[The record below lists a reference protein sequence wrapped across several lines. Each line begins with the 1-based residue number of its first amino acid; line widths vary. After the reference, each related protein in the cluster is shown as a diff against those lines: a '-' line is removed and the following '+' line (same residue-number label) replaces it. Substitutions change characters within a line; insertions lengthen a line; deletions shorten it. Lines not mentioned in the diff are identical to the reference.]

1 MIWRI
6 EPLPD
11 DGPRFEGAVAVYAEA
26 FAEPPY
32 RDANRG
38 TEIRRRL
45 QQQHRRIEGYRGFVA
60 LGRAGLPGLP
70 DHGVAGMT
78 YGYRSLRD
86 QWWRDTVARQLDRK
100 ARERWLDD
108 AYELVEIAVH
118 PALQGRGVGALLV
131 GALLAGRAEA
141 TCVLSTRT
149 DSRAHRLY
157 ARLGFEVITEMPFGP
172 GGPPFYVMGKRLR

>member
-1 MIWRI
+1 MSWRI

-38 TEIRRRL
+38 AEIRRRL

-86 QWWRDTVARQLDRK
+86 QWWRDTVARQLDRA

-118 PALQGRGVGALLV
+118 PALQGRGVGAQLV

-172 GGPPFYVMGKRLR
+172 GGPPFYVMGKHLH

>member
-1 MIWRI
+1 MSWRI

-60 LGRAGLPGLP
+60 LGRAGLP

-86 QWWRDTVARQLDRK
+86 QWWRDTVARQLDRQ

-118 PALQGRGVGALLV
+118 PALQGRGVGAMLV

>member
-1 MIWRI
+1 MSWRI

-45 QQQHRRIEGYRGFVA
+45 QQQHRRIKGYRGFVA

-86 QWWRDTVARQLDRK
+86 QWWRDTVARQLDRA
-100 ARERWLDD
+100 ARERWLAD

-131 GALLAGRAEA
+131 DALLAGRAEA

-172 GGPPFYVMGKRLR
+172 GGPPFYVMGKHLH

>member
-1 MIWRI
+1 MSWRI

-86 QWWRDTVARQLDRK
+86 QWWRDTVARQLDHQ

-172 GGPPFYVMGKRLR
+172 GGPPFYVMGKHLR